1 MENAI
6 EYIFRIILS
15 AILGALIGYERQFK
29 HKSAGLRTN
38 ILVCIG
44 SCLIMILSNL
54 LYEQVE
60 GKTNAD
66 PARLAAQVVS
76 GIGFLGAGAIIKE
89 GVNVIGLTTAACIWV
104 VSGVGLAVGAGY
116 YIIAVFASLLVYIIL
131 EILSQMDSWLV
142 PTDNIMIKIR
152 MINDSEKI
160 KEVYNALL
168 KLGLKSKNFSVV
180 FVSEDIVELNIL
192 MFNPHK
198 LKLAEISTYFTSME
212 GVIKSIEIHWVLEG
226 LGMIKFLILFLY
238 TKNIR
243 KIFIWVSRM
252 QNTCHFYKNDVY

>member
-15 AILGALIGYERQFK
+15 AILGALIGYERQFE

-180 FVSEDIVELNIL
+180 FISEDIVELNIL

-212 GVIKSIEIHWVLEG
+212 GVIKSIEIH
-226 LGMIKFLILFLY
+226 
-238 TKNIR
+238 
-243 KIFIWVSRM
+243 
-252 QNTCHFYKNDVY
+252 

>member
-6 EYIFRIILS
+6 EYIFTIILS
-15 AILGALIGYERQFK
+15 AILGALIGYERQFE

-212 GVIKSIEIHWVLEG
+212 GVIKSIEIH
-226 LGMIKFLILFLY
+226 
-238 TKNIR
+238 
-243 KIFIWVSRM
+243 
-252 QNTCHFYKNDVY
+252 

>member
-15 AILGALIGYERQFK
+15 AILGALIGYKRQFK

-212 GVIKSIEIHWVLEG
+212 GVVKSIEIH
-226 LGMIKFLILFLY
+226 
-238 TKNIR
+238 
-243 KIFIWVSRM
+243 
-252 QNTCHFYKNDVY
+252 

>member
-1 MENAI
+1 MENEI
-6 EYIFRIILS
+6 EYIFRIIL
-15 AILGALIGYERQFK
+15 
-29 HKSAGLRTN
+29 SAGLRTN

-180 FVSEDIVELNIL
+180 FISEDIVELNIL

-212 GVIKSIEIHWVLEG
+212 GVIKSIEIH
-226 LGMIKFLILFLY
+226 
-238 TKNIR
+238 
-243 KIFIWVSRM
+243 
-252 QNTCHFYKNDVY
+252 

>member
-15 AILGALIGYERQFK
+15 EILGALIGYERQFK

-212 GVIKSIEIHWVLEG
+212 GVVKSIEIH
-226 LGMIKFLILFLY
+226 
-238 TKNIR
+238 
-243 KIFIWVSRM
+243 
-252 QNTCHFYKNDVY
+252 

>member
-131 EILSQMDSWLV
+131 ELVYIILEILSQMDSWLV

-212 GVIKSIEIHWVLEG
+212 GVVKSIEIH
-226 LGMIKFLILFLY
+226 
-238 TKNIR
+238 
-243 KIFIWVSRM
+243 
-252 QNTCHFYKNDVY
+252 

>member
-1 MENAI
+1 MDFSV
-6 EYIFRIILS
+6 EYIFRIVLS

-54 LYEQVE
+54 LYENVE

-116 YIIAVFASLLVYIIL
+116 YVIAIFSSLLVYIIL
-131 EILSQMDSWLV
+131 EILSHMDNWFV
-142 PTDNIMIKIR
+142 PTDNIMLKIK
-152 MINDSEKI
+152 MVNSSNKI
-160 KEVYNALL
+160 KEVYNKLL
-168 KLGLKSKNFSVV
+168 NLGLKSKHFSVS
-180 FVSEDIVELNIL
+180 FISEEFVELNIL
-192 MFNPHK
+192 MYNPKK
-198 LKLAEISTYFTSME
+198 LKLAEITTYFVDME
-212 GVIKSIEIHWVLEG
+212 GIIKSIEI
-226 LGMIKFLILFLY
+226 
-238 TKNIR
+238 R
-243 KIFIWVSRM
+243 
-252 QNTCHFYKNDVY
+252 

>member
-1 MENAI
+1 MDFSV
-6 EYIFRIILS
+6 EYIFRIVLS
-15 AILGALIGYERQFK
+15 AMLGALIGYERQFK

-54 LYEQVE
+54 LYENVE

-116 YIIAVFASLLVYIIL
+116 YVIAIFSSLLVYIIL
-131 EILSQMDSWLV
+131 GFLSHMDDWFV
-142 PTDNIMIKIR
+142 PTDNIMLKIK
-152 MINDSEKI
+152 MVNSSNKI
-160 KEVYNALL
+160 KEVYNKLL
-168 KLGLKSKNFSVV
+168 NLGLKSKHFSVS
-180 FVSEDIVELNIL
+180 FISEELVELNIL
-192 MFNPHK
+192 MYNPKK
-198 LKLAEISTYFTSME
+198 LKLAEITTYFVDME
-212 GVIKSIEIHWVLEG
+212 GIIKSIEI
-226 LGMIKFLILFLY
+226 
-238 TKNIR
+238 R
-243 KIFIWVSRM
+243 
-252 QNTCHFYKNDVY
+252 

>member
-1 MENAI
+1 MDFSV
-6 EYIFRIILS
+6 EYIFRIVLS

-54 LYEQVE
+54 LYENVE

-116 YIIAVFASLLVYIIL
+116 YTIAIFSSLLVYIIL
-131 EILSQMDSWLV
+131 EILSHMDNWFV
-142 PTDNIMIKIR
+142 PTDNIMLKIK
-152 MINDSEKI
+152 MVNSSDKI
-160 KEVYNALL
+160 KEVYNKLL
-168 KLGLKSKNFSVV
+168 NLGLKSKHFSVS
-180 FVSEDIVELNIL
+180 FISEEFVELNIL
-192 MFNPHK
+192 MYNPKK
-198 LKLAEISTYFTSME
+198 LKLAEITTYFVDME
-212 GVIKSIEIHWVLEG
+212 GIIKSIEI
-226 LGMIKFLILFLY
+226 
-238 TKNIR
+238 R
-243 KIFIWVSRM
+243 
-252 QNTCHFYKNDVY
+252 

>member
-76 GIGFLGAGAIIKE
+76 GIGFL
-89 GVNVIGLTTAACIWV
+89 TAACIWV

-198 LKLAEISTYFTSME
+198 LKLAEISAYFTSME
-212 GVIKSIEIHWVLEG
+212 GIIKSIEIH
-226 LGMIKFLILFLY
+226 
-238 TKNIR
+238 
-243 KIFIWVSRM
+243 
-252 QNTCHFYKNDVY
+252 

>member
-1 MENAI
+1 MNEGDNMEFSM

-15 AILGALIGYERQFK
+15 AILGALIGFERQFK

-89 GVNVIGLTTAACIWV
+89 GVNIIGLTTAACIWV

-116 YIIAVFASLLVYIIL
+116 YLIAIFASLLVYIIL
-131 EILSQMDSWLV
+131 EILSQMDSWFV
-142 PTDNIMIKIR
+142 PTDNIMIKIK
-152 MINDSEKI
+152 MINNRDKI
-160 KEVYNALL
+160 EEVYNRLL
-168 KLGLKSKNFSVV
+168 NLGLKSKNFSVSV
-180 FVSEDIVELNIL
+180 VSEELVELDIL
-192 MFNPHK
+192 MFNPK
-198 LKLAEISTYFTSME
+198 RLKLAEISTYFISMK
-212 GVIKSIEIHWVLEG
+212 GVVKSIEIH
-226 LGMIKFLILFLY
+226 
-238 TKNIR
+238 
-243 KIFIWVSRM
+243 
-252 QNTCHFYKNDVY
+252 

>member
-1 MENAI
+1 MENEI

-15 AILGALIGYERQFK
+15 EILGALIGYERQFK

-212 GVIKSIEIHWVLEG
+212 GVVKSIEIH
-226 LGMIKFLILFLY
+226 
-238 TKNIR
+238 
-243 KIFIWVSRM
+243 
-252 QNTCHFYKNDVY
+252 

>member
-1 MENAI
+1 MDLSMA
-6 EYIFRIILS
+6 YIFRIVLS

-54 LYEQVE
+54 LYENVE

-116 YIIAVFASLLVYIIL
+116 YMIAIFASLLVYIIL
-131 EILSQMDSWLV
+131 EILSHMDKWFI
-142 PTDNIMIKIR
+142 PADNIMIKIK
-152 MINDSEKI
+152 MINRGDKI
-160 KEVYNALL
+160 KEVYNKLL
-168 KLGLKSKNFSVV
+168 NLGLKSKNFSIS
-180 FVSEDIVELNIL
+180 FVSEEIVELNIL
-192 MFNPHK
+192 MYNPNK
-198 LKLAEISTYFTSME
+198 LKLAEITTYFVDME
-212 GVIKSIEIHWVLEG
+212 KFIKSIEI
-226 LGMIKFLILFLY
+226 
-238 TKNIR
+238 R
-243 KIFIWVSRM
+243 
-252 QNTCHFYKNDVY
+252 

>member
-15 AILGALIGYERQFK
+15 AILGALIGYERQFE

-212 GVIKSIEIHWVLEG
+212 GVIKSIEIHWV
-226 LGMIKFLILFLY
+226 
-238 TKNIR
+238 
-243 KIFIWVSRM
+243 
-252 QNTCHFYKNDVY
+252 

>member
-15 AILGALIGYERQFK
+15 AILGVLIGYERQFK

-212 GVIKSIEIHWVLEG
+212 GVVKSIEIH
-226 LGMIKFLILFLY
+226 
-238 TKNIR
+238 
-243 KIFIWVSRM
+243 
-252 QNTCHFYKNDVY
+252 